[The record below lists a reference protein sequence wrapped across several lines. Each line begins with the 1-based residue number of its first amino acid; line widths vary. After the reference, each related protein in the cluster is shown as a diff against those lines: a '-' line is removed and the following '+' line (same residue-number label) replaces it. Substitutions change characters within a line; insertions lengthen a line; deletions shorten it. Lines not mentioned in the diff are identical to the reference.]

1 VYFPLIVEEAL
12 MIEPTESENV
22 ETLDR
27 FAEAMLEIAREARE
41 EPDKVK
47 SAPHS
52 TPVGRVDEA
61 GAARK
66 PDLCWR
72 GRCGLI
78 RRDPPGKRGRSDGI
92 QPAGSSRPS

>member
-1 VYFPLIVEEAL
+1 MDMAKRLLDFGFHPPTVYFPLIVDEAL

-27 FAEAMLEIAREARE
+27 FADAMLRIAEEVRES
-41 EPDKVK
+41 PDTVK
-47 SAPHS
+47 GAPHS

-61 GAARK
+61 GAARH

-72 GRCGLI
+72 GSCR
-78 RRDPPGKRGRSDGI
+78 
-92 QPAGSSRPS
+92 